1 VGEGRE
7 LSTEAHTEPREP
19 ATTEPPVLRVSHLRV
34 ATAAGDILRGVDFE
48 VARNEIAGLLG
59 ESGCGKTTLALAIA
73 GLLRGE
79 RRVVGGS
86 IALQGDTVVKPGV
99 DRTAELRGSLIGFV
113 PQDPF
118 SALDP
123 LRRIGPQVGRGL
135 VLKGMPRPRVRAR
148 VIEMLAAMGMPDPDR
163 AISKYPHELSGGQR
177 QRAVIAAALLSRPP
191 LVVADEPTSALDV
204 VVQAQVLDAFVELAR
219 ELGTAV
225 LFVTHDIGIVAEV
238 CQRVAVMYAGR
249 IVEYGPTPEVVST
262 PRHPYVAGLLASV
275 PRLDSAP
282 TRRLPSIGGQ
292 PPHIPGELAPCA
304 FAPRCW
310 RDTEVCWTVE
320 PLSEWPGES
329 GFACHHPLGPGDRV
343 EGDAGQP
350 ASRRAA
356 GPPRPPDRTEGR
368 SRRPI
373 PRALVIGLVLFGA
386 ILAVSLSA
394 PLLPLRNPD
403 AASVHGLAPDGGPL
417 NPNGTYLLGTDFR
430 GRDELSRLVYGGR
443 VTFLAATVAVAVATG
458 IGLTISLLA
467 AGTRGWL
474 GGALMRVTDIGIAIP
489 ALLLAATLGAV
500 LGPGIVS
507 LTVALAAVFW
517 APIARVTYG
526 QAIVVRERPFL
537 ESARALGE
545 STPRIMF
552 REALPHV
559 LPVTIAYAAL
569 AVGWAALFESAL
581 GFLGVGI
588 QEPTASIGA
597 MIGSGLPDYQAHFG
611 LVAFPTLYLGLLV
624 AATTLIGEGLRQR
637 YDRET
642 AGGIPEGSVESAFEL
657 HRAAG

>member
-7 LSTEAHTEPREP
+7 LSTEALAEPREP
-19 ATTEPPVLRVSHLRV
+19 ATTEPPVLRVSDLRV
-34 ATAAGDILRGVDFE
+34 ATPEGDILRGVDLVVSRRE
-48 VARNEIAGLLG
+48 VVGLLG

-73 GLLRGE
+73 GLLRGD

-86 IALQGDTVVKPGV
+86 IEFDGSVVVAPGV
-99 DRTAELRGSLIGFV
+99 DRTASLRGSRIGFV

-135 VLKGMPRPRVRAR
+135 VLRGTPRSQVRGRV
-148 VIEMLAAMGMPDPDR
+148 VEMLAAMGMPDPDR
-163 AISKYPHELSGGQR
+163 AVGKYPHELSGGQR
-177 QRAVIAAALLSRPP
+177 QRAVIAAALLSKPT

-204 VVQAQVLDAFVELAR
+204 IVQAQVLDAFVQLAG
-219 ELGTAV
+219 ELGAAV
-225 LFVTHDIGIVAEV
+225 VFVSHDIGIVAET
-238 CQRVAVMYAGR
+238 CHRVAAMYAGR
-249 IVEYGPTPEVVST
+249 IVEYGPTSQVVST

-275 PRLDSAP
+275 PRLDAAP

-292 PPHIPGELAPCA
+292 PPHIPGPLAPCA

-310 RDTEVCWTVE
+310 RATEVCRTVE
-320 PLSEWPGES
+320 PLCEWPAAS
-329 GFACHHPLGPGDRV
+329 GFACHHPLAPGDRP
-343 EGDAGQP
+343 EPSPP
-350 ASRRAA
+350 APEAA
-356 GPPRPPDRTEGR
+356 PREPGRPEGR

-373 PRALVIGLVLFGA
+373 PRALVLGLVLFGA
-386 ILAVSLSA
+386 ILAVSLAA

-403 AASVHGLAPDGGPL
+403 AASVRGLAPDGGPL

-430 GRDELSRLVYGGR
+430 GRDELSRLIYGGR
-443 VTFLAATVAVAVATG
+443 VTFLASTVAVAVATAVG
-458 IGLTISLLA
+458 VAIGLLA
-467 AGTRGWL
+467 AGTRTWL
-474 GGALMRVTDIGIAIP
+474 GGALMRATDIGIAVP

-517 APIARVTYG
+517 APLARVTYG
-526 QAIVVRERPFL
+526 QALVVRERPFI

-545 STPRIMF
+545 TMPRIMF

-559 LPVTIAYAAL
+559 LPVTVAYAAL

-581 GFLGVGI
+581 GFLGVGV

-597 MIGSGLPDYQAHFG
+597 MLGSGLPDYQAHFG

-624 AATTLIGEGLRQR
+624 TATTLIGEGLRRR
-637 YDRET
+637 YDRES
-642 AGGIPEGSVESAFEL
+642 AGRIPSGSVESSLEL

>member
-1 VGEGRE
+1 
-7 LSTEAHTEPREP
+7 
-19 ATTEPPVLRVSHLRV
+19 
-34 ATAAGDILRGVDFE
+34 
-48 VARNEIAGLLG
+48 
-59 ESGCGKTTLALAIA
+59 
-73 GLLRGE
+73 
-79 RRVVGGS
+79 
-86 IALQGDTVVKPGV
+86 
-99 DRTAELRGSLIGFV
+99 
-113 PQDPF
+113 
-118 SALDP
+118 
-123 LRRIGPQVGRGL
+123 
-135 VLKGMPRPRVRAR
+135 
-148 VIEMLAAMGMPDPDR
+148 VIEMLAAMGMPDPHH
-163 AISKYPHELSGGQR
+163 AIGKYPHELSGGQR

-204 VVQAQVLDAFVELAR
+204 IVQAQVLDAFVELAR
-219 ELGTAV
+219 ELGAAV
-225 LFVTHDIGIVAEV
+225 LFVTHDIGIVAES
-238 CQRVAVMYAGR
+238 CQRVAAMYAGR
-249 IVEYGPTPEVVST
+249 IVEYGPTAEVVST
-262 PRHPYVAGLLASV
+262 PRHPYVAALLASV

-292 PPHIPGELAPCA
+292 PPHIPSELAPCA

-310 RDTEVCWTVE
+310 RATEVCWTVE
-320 PLSEWPGES
+320 PLSEWPAES
-329 GFACHHPLGPGDRV
+329 GFACHHPLGPGDRPEMPRPTPAV
-343 EGDAGQP
+343 EGGPVSRGRPEGNGPPMTSAGSSAEGDAVQP
-350 ASRRAA
+350 ASGLTA
-356 GPPRPPDRTEGR
+356 GPPRPPDRTERG

-373 PRALVIGLVLFGA
+373 PRALILGLALLGA
-386 ILAVSLSA
+386 ILAVSLAA

-467 AGTRGWL
+467 AGTRSWL

-526 QAIVVRERPFL
+526 QALVVRERPFL
-537 ESARALGE
+537 DSARALGE

-588 QEPTASIGA
+588 QEPTPSIGA

-624 AATTLIGEGLRQR
+624 TATTLIGEGLRQR
-637 YDRET
+637 YDREP
-642 AGGIPEGSVESAFEL
+642 AARIPEGSMESAFEL